1 MDVLVK
7 TNKANIVFDMSKY
20 DLFRLCEARFNY
32 RHNLL
37 IGKPGKDERLDRGT
51 IIHVGQ
57 ETYYQALKDKVP
69 YDRAVSAALSKIRE
83 VGVISTDL
91 DNDTINRII
100 DVMEEYY
107 DYWQVADQGVVINEV
122 ETPFMYQL
130 FENDDLRLY
139 LAGKI
144 DMLVSDNKYERE
156 PWDHKSYDRSY
167 EVGRMSNQFKNYAL
181 ACSSNFLT
189 INLIGMQKTLKPHE
203 KFKRPRL
210 SFDPLIL
217 EEWKENVINV
227 LMTNYTNCVV
237 DNKWPMNETS
247 CDKYHR
253 RCEYYE
259 ICDAS
264 GKAAKNWKINS
275 EYIAVEPW
283 DVTKAMMK
291 SSEIAE
297 DARKQREK
305 AANATTK
312 TNEGETRTQA
322 EEA

>member
-1 MDVLVK
+1 MDIIIPSG
-7 TNKANIVFDMSKY
+7 KANIVFDMSKY
-20 DLFRLCEARFNY
+20 DLFRLCEARYNY

-51 IIHVGQ
+51 VIHVGQ
-57 ETYYQALKDKVP
+57 ETYYEALKAHKT
-69 YDRAVSAALSKIRE
+69 YEEAVSLALSAIRR

-91 DNDTINRII
+91 DNTAIERII

-107 DYWQVADQGVVINEV
+107 DYWQVADQGIVIVEV
-122 ETPFMYQL
+122 EQPFMYQI
-130 FENDDLRLY
+130 FENDDVRLF

-144 DMLVSDNKYERE
+144 DLVCSDNIYENE

-167 EVGRMSNQFKNYAL
+167 EVGRMPNQFKNYAL
-181 ACSSNFLT
+181 ALTSNFLT

-210 SFDPLIL
+210 SYDPLIL
-217 EEWKENVINV
+217 QEWKENVINV
-227 LMTNYTNCVV
+227 LMTNYVTCVTE
-237 DNKWPMNETS
+237 NRWPMNETS

-264 GKAAKNWKINS
+264 GKPAKNWKINS
-275 EYIAVEPW
+275 DYISVEPW

-305 AANATTK
+305 AANAEN
-312 TNEGETRTQA
+312 NEKGEPRS
-322 EEA
+322 

>member
-20 DLFRLCEARFNY
+20 DLFRLCECRYNY

-51 IIHVGQ
+51 VIHVGQ
-57 ETYYQALKDKVP
+57 ETYYEALKAHIA
-69 YDRAVSAALSKIRE
+69 YEEAVNRALSAIRR
-83 VGVISTDL
+83 VGVVSTDL
-91 DNDTINRII
+91 DNTAIERII

-107 DYWQVADQGVVINEV
+107 DYWQVADQGIVINEV
-122 ETPFMYQL
+122 ESPFMYQI
-130 FENDDLRLY
+130 FENDDVRLY

-144 DMLVSDNKYERE
+144 DLLVSDNRYERE

-189 INLIGMQKTLKPHE
+189 INLIGMQKTLKAHE

-210 SFDPLIL
+210 SYDPLML
-217 EEWKENVINV
+217 QEWKENVINV
-227 LMTNYTNCVV
+227 LMTNYLGCVAE
-237 DNKWPMNETS
+237 NQWPMNETS

-264 GKAAKNWKINS
+264 GKPAKNWKINS
-275 EYIAVEPW
+275 DYIAVEPW

-291 SSEIAE
+291 SSEVAE
-297 DARKQREK
+297 DARKQREQ
-305 AANATTK
+305 AANATT
-312 TNEGETRTQA
+312 NIEEGDTRTQT
-322 EEA
+322 